1 MSTIGPTLHV
11 RGEVHSNEDLVIEGR
26 VEGNVHVQDAGLTV
40 ETQACIEGD
49 IRGRRITIR
58 GAVRGTVWGSER
70 IELAASASVAGDL
83 SANHVV
89 VVDGAW
95 FNGHI
100 DMNRRTIAA
109 AVARHIAEQELAR
122 RR

>member
-11 RGEVHSNEDLVIEGR
+11 RGEVHGNEDLVIEGR
-26 VEGNVHVQDAGLTV
+26 VEGDVHVQEGSLTV
-40 ETQACIEGD
+40 EAQARIEGD

-58 GAVRGTVWGSER
+58 GAVRGTVSGSER
-70 IELAASASVAGDL
+70 IELGASASVLGDL

-89 VVDGAW
+89 LLDGAS

-109 AVARHIAEQELAR
+109 AVARHMAAQDVAR